1 MSESHVEAMSR
12 GSLRARQLFP
22 DLMEAASGMDNGA
35 LDFLDKKLKEAESWL
50 FLPWTNQVRDSPN

>member
-1 MSESHVEAMSR
+1 MSR